1 MSEKVELVE
10 VKPQSTTSRVA
21 EMVLGIIGG
30 VFGMIAGVMAL
41 FVGGLGE
48 ALEEGT
54 GSGVAGLG
62 LACILVSILALVLS
76 CMINKNR
83 VLFGWVII
91 ICGILNIIFVSA
103 FGILSGII
111 IAVSGIIALSRK

>member
-10 VKPQSTTSRVA
+10 VKPKSTTSRVA

-30 VFGMIAGVMAL
+30 VFGMIAGVTAL

-83 VLFGWVII
+83 VLFGWLII

>member
-10 VKPQSTTSRVA
+10 VKPKSTTSRVA

-41 FVGGLGE
+41 FVGGIGE

-62 LACILVSILALVLS
+62 LACIVVSILALVLS

-83 VLFGWVII
+83 ILFGWLII

>member
-10 VKPQSTTSRVA
+10 VKPKSTTSRVA

-41 FVGGLGE
+41 FVGGIGE
-48 ALEEGT
+48 ALEEGA

-62 LACILVSILALVLS
+62 LACIVVSILALVLS

-83 VLFGWVII
+83 ILFGWLII